1 MIITCNYDNRD
12 IDVEGDFVEEFIGC
26 DSLNPSFYDPGCSGY
41 INGLTVFIKGVDI
54 TDMLKEEVL
63 GAIEQEALNLYFE
76 KN

>member
-12 IDVEGDFVEEFIGC
+12 IDVEGDFVEEFIGS
-26 DSLNPSFYDPGCSGY
+26 DNLNPSFYDPGCSGY
-41 INGLTVFIKGVDI
+41 IDGLTVFIKGVDI